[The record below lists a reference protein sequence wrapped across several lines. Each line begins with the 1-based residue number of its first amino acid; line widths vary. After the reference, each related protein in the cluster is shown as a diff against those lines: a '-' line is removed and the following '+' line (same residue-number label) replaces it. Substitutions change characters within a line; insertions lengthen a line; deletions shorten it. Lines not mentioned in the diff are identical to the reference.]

1 MWHCALC
8 ILNVCVAYER
18 VPRSVTE
25 CVKFWSRRE
34 SEEEA
39 EDLRW
44 WQCHQFWAVRYV
56 QYSGVEYVQYSTV
69 EYVQYFTVEYVQY
82 VLWNMC
88 NMLLCNMCNML
99 LWNMCKMLWCI
110 IVRNVQYSAVQ
121 YRQTCAKETIMAVWK
136 YEASTFQQY
145 ALCLVKHGW
154 IWLI

>member
-1 MWHCALC
+1 M
-8 ILNVCVAYER
+8 R
-18 VPRSVTE
+18 Q
-25 CVKFWSRRE
+25 KFWSRRE

-56 QYSGVEYVQYSTV
+56 QYSALEYVQYFTVEYVQYSTV
-69 EYVQYFTVEYVQY
+69 EYVQY
-82 VLWNMC
+82 VLW
-88 NMLLCNMCNML
+88 NMCNML

-121 YRQTCAKETIMAVWK
+121 YRQICVKETIMAVWK

-145 ALCLVKHGW
+145 ALCLVKYGW

>member
-1 MWHCALC
+1 MWQCALC
-8 ILNVCVAYER
+8 IVIVAYGR

-56 QYSGVEYVQYSTV
+56 QYSAVKYVQYSTV
-69 EYVQYFTVEYVQY
+69 EYVQYSTVEYVQY

-99 LWNMCKMLWCI
+99 LWN
-110 IVRNVQYSAVQ
+110 IVRHVQKKQ
-121 YRQTCAKETIMAVWK
+121 LWQCGNMKHQHFNNMR
-136 YEASTFQQY
+136 Y
-145 ALCLVKHGW
+145 A
-154 IWLI
+154 